1 MNLDSVVRAEPELE
15 PRHAEVVRA
24 TLPLVAANIDRIT
37 TVFYRTMFGA
47 EPQLLRDTF
56 NRGNQAQGSQQRAL
70 AASIATFAT
79 YLVDPALPHP
89 ATMLSRIAHKHASLG
104 VTAQQYRIV
113 HENLFAAIVEVL
125 GADVV
130 DDAVAAAWDRVYWMM
145 ADTLMDQEKGLYA
158 DAGVDSG
165 DVFRDAR
172 VVARQDDPSG
182 VAVFTVESADPS
194 VELPG
199 FAPGQYV
206 SVGVRLP
213 DGARQLRQ
221 YTLVGR
227 PRDGALS
234 FAVKRVEAA
243 DGCPEGE
250 VSSWLHEQLRPGDSL
265 QVTLPFGDVVLD
277 TAATTP
283 LVLIS
288 AGIGVT
294 PTIGVLDYLAA
305 HAPCRRTL
313 IVHADRAPRTHPLRD
328 RLAQLTARLEQA
340 EVEIWYEEQTE
351 GARHGRADLSVLAM
365 PEDADV
371 YVCGPAGFLRD
382 MRRQLRAL
390 GIPDAR
396 VHIEQFTPGDAGA
409 PERVAR

>member
-37 TVFYRTMFGA
+37 AVFYRTMFDA
-47 EPQLLRDTF
+47 HPRLLRDTF

-70 AASIATFAT
+70 AVSIATFAT

-104 VTAQQYRIV
+104 VTPEQYRIV

-130 DDAVAAAWDRVYWMM
+130 GDAVAAAWDRVYWMM

-158 DAGVDSG
+158 EAGVDSG
-165 DVFRDAR
+165 DVFRDVR
-172 VVARQDDPSG
+172 VVARDDDPSG
-182 VAVFTVESADPS
+182 VAVFTVESAHPAAQ
-194 VELPG
+194 LPG
-199 FAPGQYV
+199 FIPGQYV

-221 YTLVGR
+221 YSLVGK
-227 PRDGALS
+227 PHDGALS

-243 DGCPEGE
+243 AGCPAGE
-250 VSSWLHEQLRPGDSL
+250 VSSWLHEQLRPGDPL
-265 QVTLPFGDVVLD
+265 QITLPFGDVVLD
-277 TAATTP
+277 TASETP

-305 HAPCRRTL
+305 HDPGRRTL
-313 IVHADRAPRTHPLRD
+313 VVHADRAPRTHPLRD
-328 RLAQLTARLEQA
+328 RLLGLTARLEQA
-340 EVEIWYEEQTE
+340 EVEIWYEEPTP
-351 GARHGRADLSVLAM
+351 GARNGRADLSVLNV
-365 PEDADV
+365 PEDADI
-371 YVCGPAGFLRD
+371 YVCGPSGFLGE
-382 MRRQLRAL
+382 MQRQLRAL

>member
-1 MNLDSVVRAEPELE
+1 MTLDSVVRAEPELE

-24 TLPLVAANIDRIT
+24 TLPLVAANIDRIAA
-37 TVFYRTMFGA
+37 VFYRTMFEA
-47 EPQLLRDTF
+47 HPQLLRDTF

-104 VTAQQYRIV
+104 VTPEQYRIV

-130 DDAVAAAWDRVYWMM
+130 DDVVAAAWDRVYWMM

-158 DAGVDSG
+158 EAGVESG
-165 DVFRDAR
+165 DVFRDVR
-172 VVARQDDPSG
+172 VVARDDDPSG
-182 VAVFTVESADPS
+182 VAVFTVESADPTA
-194 VELPG
+194 ELPG

-221 YTLVGR
+221 YSLVGS

-243 DGCPEGE
+243 DGCPAGE
-250 VSSWLHEQLRPGDSL
+250 VSSWLYEHLYPGDPL
-265 QVTLPFGDVVLD
+265 QITLPFGDVVLD
-277 TAATTP
+277 TVAATP

-288 AGIGVT
+288 AGIGIT
-294 PTIGVLDYLAA
+294 PTIGVLEYLAA
-305 HAPCRRTL
+305 HAPGRRTL

-328 RLAQLTARLEQA
+328 RLLRLTARLEQA
-340 EVEIWYEEQTE
+340 EIELWYEEQTS
-351 GARHGRADLSVLAM
+351 GARHGRADLSALNV
-365 PEDADV
+365 PEDAEV
-371 YVCGPAGFLRD
+371 YVCGPSGFLLD
-382 MRRQLRAL
+382 IQRRLRAL

-396 VHIEQFTPGDAGA
+396 VHIEQFTPGDVGA
-409 PERVAR
+409 PPRVAR

>member
-15 PRHAEVVRA
+15 PRHADVVRA

-37 TVFYRTMFGA
+37 AVFYRTMFDA
-47 EPQLLRDTF
+47 HPQLLRDTF

-79 YLVDPALPHP
+79 YLVDPTLPHP

-104 VTAQQYRIV
+104 VTPQQYRIV
-113 HENLFAAIVEVL
+113 HDNLFAAIVEVL

-130 DDAVAAAWDRVYWMM
+130 DETVAAAWDRVYWLM

-158 DAGVDSG
+158 EAGVDSG
-165 DVFRDAR
+165 DVFRQAR
-172 VVARQDDPSG
+172 VVARDDDPSG
-182 VAVFTVESADPS
+182 VVIFTVESAEPDA
-194 VELPG
+194 ELPG

-221 YTLVGR
+221 YSLVGR
-227 PRDGALS
+227 PGEVALS
-234 FAVKRVEAA
+234 FAVKRVDAA
-243 DGCPEGE
+243 GGCPAGE
-250 VSSWLHEQLRPGDSL
+250 VSSWLHEHLRPGDRL
-265 QVTLPFGDVVLD
+265 QVTVPFGDVVID
-277 TAATTP
+277 TAGLTP

-294 PTIGVLDYLAA
+294 PTIGVLEYLAA
-305 HAPCRRTL
+305 HTPGRRTL
-313 IVHADRAPRTHPLRD
+313 VVHADRAPRTHPLRD
-328 RLAQLTARLEQA
+328 RLLRLTARLEQA
-340 EVEIWYEEQTE
+340 DVEIWYEEQTP
-351 GARHGRADLSVLAM
+351 GARHGRADLAALDLPA
-365 PEDADV
+365 DADV
-371 YVCGPAGFLRD
+371 YVCGPSGFLRD
-382 MRRQLRAL
+382 IRGQLRAL

-396 VHIEQFTPGDAGA
+396 VHVEQFMPGDACA
-409 PERVAR
+409 PGRVAR